1 LAVNLR
7 RTEMT
12 KLLSQYE
19 TVEGAIAY
27 LERMIEAGVVPPV
40 AGARGLVRL
49 RAESARIFALLS
61 Q

>member
-1 LAVNLR
+1 
-7 RTEMT
+7 MT

-27 LERMIEAGVVPPV
+27 LERMVEAGLVPPM

>member
-1 LAVNLR
+1 VNLR
-7 RTEMT
+7 RTEMA

-19 TVEGAIAY
+19 TVEGAIAC
-27 LERMIEAGVVPPV
+27 LEERVEAGLVPPV
-40 AGARGLVRL
+40 AGARGLARL